1 MTYDVSTWISIAAIF
16 VMLYCLFLVITLGNN
31 VPGGVVGKQ
40 WKFLTFLVVLF
51 TIGYLVTPFF
61 GLLSTQLVSV
71 MVSLIFFFGAI
82 YVVITVKLIYR
93 IIEELTA

>member
-16 VMLYCLFLVITLGNN
+16 VMLYCLFLVITLGKN

-61 GLLSTQLVSV
+61 GLLPTQLVSV

-82 YVVITVKLIYR
+82 YVVITVRLIYR

>member
-1 MTYDVSTWISIAAIF
+1 MTYDVSTWISIAAIL
-16 VMLYCLFLVITLGNN
+16 VMIYCLFLVITLGKN

-51 TIGYLVTPFF
+51 TFGYLITPFF
-61 GLLSTQLVSV
+61 GLLPAQLVSV

-82 YVVITVKLIYR
+82 YVLITVKLIYR

>member
-40 WKFLTFLVVLF
+40 WKFLTSLVVLF
-51 TIGYLVTPFF
+51 TIGYLVTPLLWLAANSTGQRN
-61 GLLSTQLVSV
+61 GLPDIFLWCDLCGNNGQTYLSHH
-71 MVSLIFFFGAI
+71 
-82 YVVITVKLIYR
+82 
-93 IIEELTA
+93 

>member
-61 GLLSTQLVSV
+61 GLLPTQLVSV

>member
-1 MTYDVSTWISIAAIF
+1 MQFDISTWISIAAIL
-16 VMLYCLFLVITLGNN
+16 VMFYCLVLVISLGKN

-40 WKFLTFLVVLF
+40 WRFLTFLVVLF
-51 TIGYLVTPFF
+51 VLGYLTTPFF
-61 GLLSTQLVSV
+61 GLLPAQLVSL

-82 YVVITVKLIYR
+82 YVLITIKLIYR

>member
-16 VMLYCLFLVITLGNN
+16 VMLYCLFLVITLGKN

-61 GLLSTQLVSV
+61 SLLPAELVSV
-71 MVSLIFFFGAI
+71 MVSLIFLFGAV